1 MFPCSRF
8 HLLVTLVVTVT
19 ALLHMWLALGWSHVA
34 CCLLAQFRG
43 QSLFISQ
50 GTSVLMRFGDR
61 AGLLYPHC
69 LSSHPSTTKFSSCC
83 YYCGLGMILWA
94 EWYRKIISSLLPPSC
109 YISSLL
115 LSLPLPLSLLLSL
128 PPSFSAFLSLSLLFS
143 LSLLPLS
150 FPTASLFSLSISFK
164 VLYHLHGTLPKG
176 RAALKSSSS
185 TLLLSLNQLSSE
197 HLVTRKFSIL
207 WSRLGWAIWSIGPF
221 SFSSYTSVSEAICL
235 AVWCT
240 ECREIVP
247 AGVSVTSV
255 LLTDQREVQSIDGMM
270 KVVGFP
276 CSWCT
281 HHN

>member
-69 LSSHPSTTKFSSCC
+69 LSSHPSTTKFSSRC

-128 PPSFSAFLSLSLLFS
+128 SLSLSLSFSPFLSSHS
-143 LSLLPLS
+143 LSLLPRS
-150 FPTASLFSLSISFK
+150 SLSQSLSKFFIIFT
-164 VLYHLHGTLPKG
+164 VHYPKEEQH
-176 RAALKSSSS
+176 SNQVVV

-197 HLVTRKFSIL
+197 HLVKFSIL

-235 AVWCT
+235 AVWCA

>member
-69 LSSHPSTTKFSSCC
+69 LSSHPSTTKFSSRC

-94 EWYRKIISSLLPPSC
+94 EWYRKIISSLRHVISPLSC
-109 YISSLL
+109 SLSPAL
-115 LSLPLPLSLLLSL
+115 FLCFSLSLS
-128 PPSFSAFLSLSLLFS
+128 LSLSLLFS

-276 CSWCT
+276 CSWRT